1 MVRTLAEAVDRGDDL
16 IRGSVG
22 VDELKRARRKE
33 TLNSV
38 VAVILLLQGA
48 ATLVLLRR
56 LLPGLRRRAAIKPH
70 HTPITDTTVSVIIP
84 TRNEAHR
91 LEPCLVALSR
101 QGPPLTEIIVVD
113 SESTDGTPD
122 LVRRASARDLR
133 VRLEHDPPLPEGWVG
148 KVWALQHG
156 LAGARGEWVL
166 GLDADTEPND
176 GLVGGVVMAARQ
188 GTYDLVSFAPQFAGQ
203 SAAER
208 LLQPAILASLVYRT
222 GAPGAAVASDRM
234 LANGQC
240 FLVRRAVLVAHGGYA
255 PARDSFADDV
265 RLARHFAKRG
275 VRCGFLD
282 GRLLFRVR
290 SYRSVG
296 EMWREWG
303 RSVDLAD
310 ATSPTTQGLDLA
322 LLLLTQAIPL
332 PLLLASL
339 LVPVPLWLVAVNLLI
354 VAFRLG
360 VLLSI
365 APSYEVRGVPFYL
378 SVLADPL
385 AFIRVAL
392 STFRRPYAWRGRK
405 YG

>member
-1 MVRTLAEAVDRGDDL
+1 
-16 IRGSVG
+16 
-22 VDELKRARRKE
+22 
-33 TLNSV
+33 
-38 VAVILLLQGA
+38 
-48 ATLVLLRR
+48 VLLRR
-56 LLPGLRRRAAIKPH
+56 LLPGLRRGAAVAPRH
-70 HTPITDTTVSVIIP
+70 APITDTTVSIIIP
-84 TRNEAHR
+84 TRNEADR
-91 LEPCLVALSR
+91 LEPCLAALSR
-101 QGPPLTEIIVVD
+101 QHQPLMEIIVVD
-113 SESTDGTPD
+113 SESTDGTQD
-122 LVRRASARDLR
+122 LVRRASATDPR
-133 VRLEHDPPLPEGWVG
+133 VRLDQEPPLPAGWIG

-176 GLVGGVVMAARQ
+176 GLVAGVLMAARR
-188 GTYDLVSFAPQFAGQ
+188 GAYDLVSFAPRFAGQ

-208 LLQPAILASLVYRT
+208 LLQPAVLASLVYRT
-222 GAPGAAVASDRM
+222 GAPGAAVGSDRM

-240 FLVRRAVLVAHGGYA
+240 FLVRRAVLVEHGGYE

-310 ATSPTTQGLDLA
+310 ATSPITQALDLA
-322 LLLLTQAIPL
+322 LLLLTQAIPV

-339 LVPVPLWLVAVNLLI
+339 LVSVPLSLVAVNLVI
-354 VAFRLG
+354 VAIRLG

-385 AFIRVAL
+385 AFLRVAL
-392 STFRRPYAWRGRK
+392 STFHRPSAWRGRK

>member
-1 MVRTLAEAVDRGDDL
+1 
-16 IRGSVG
+16 
-22 VDELKRARRKE
+22 
-33 TLNSV
+33 
-38 VAVILLLQGA
+38 
-48 ATLVLLRR
+48 VLLRR
-56 LLPGLRRRAAIKPH
+56 LLPGLRRRAAVEPQ
-70 HTPITDTTVSVIIP
+70 PAPVTDTTVSVIIP

-91 LEPCLVALSR
+91 LEPCLAALAR
-101 QGPPLTEIIVVD
+101 QHDPLMEIIVVD
-113 SESTDGTPD
+113 SDSTDGTQD
-122 LVRRASARDLR
+122 LVRRASARDPR
-133 VRLEHDPPLPEGWVG
+133 VRLEHDPPLPHGWIG

-156 LAGARGEWVL
+156 LTAARGEWVL

-176 GLVGGVVMAARQ
+176 GLVGGVVMSARR
-188 GTYDLVSFAPQFAGQ
+188 GHYDLVSFAPQFAGQ

-208 LLQPAILASLVYRT
+208 LLQPSILASLVYRT
-222 GAPGAAVASDRM
+222 GPPGAAVGSDRM

-240 FLVRRAVLVAHGGYA
+240 FLVRRAVLAQHGGYA
-255 PARDSFADDV
+255 AARDSFADDV

-282 GRLLFRVR
+282 GRLLFRVC
-290 SYRSVG
+290 SYRSAG

-310 ATSPTTQGLDLA
+310 ATSPTTQALDLS
-322 LLLLTQAIPL
+322 LLLLTQAIPV

-339 LVPVPLWLVAVNLLI
+339 LVPVPVWLVAVNLVL
-354 VAFRLG
+354 VAIRLG

-392 STFRRPYAWRGRK
+392 STFWRPSAWRGRK